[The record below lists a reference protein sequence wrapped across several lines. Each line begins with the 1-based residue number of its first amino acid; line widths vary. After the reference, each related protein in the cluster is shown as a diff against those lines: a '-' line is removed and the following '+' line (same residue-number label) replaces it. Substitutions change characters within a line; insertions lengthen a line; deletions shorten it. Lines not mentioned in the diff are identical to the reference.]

1 MLVKISQE
9 IIYGYTCD
17 RIEKDIKTYF
27 YEGKKKSGR
36 SIKQQMWK
44 SKFFSKKDIWKVKN
58 YVRTLKILATPTF
71 QRIAKLIMADFLR
84 KRL

>member
-36 SIKQQMWK
+36 SIKQQM
-44 SKFFSKKDIWKVKN
+44 
-58 YVRTLKILATPTF
+58 
-71 QRIAKLIMADFLR
+71 
-84 KRL
+84 